1 MKAIRF
7 SLTSLMLLA
16 LAGWLAVAPSASAAE
31 LARQFEL
38 EEFSVFE
45 AEGPLQYMLRS
56 GQYARDC
63 GDEPDERVKTY
74 PALKSANPV
83 YGSVPFAMDLL
94 DFNSGQAYCFVLD
107 ESGGA
112 GTGYDRLYF
121 DANHDFDLTNDRVLK
136 PAEDLPEGFEA
147 GRGGPQ
153 ETMFESADVRLIGAA
168 NETLPPVTVWPR
180 VLTAGSRRIVF
191 FLVPTAR
198 RGKITLGS
206 KEMDV
211 ILAQTSVVTGR
222 YDHPSTGLFLDNQQT
237 GLGVLSD
244 WPEVDGTLYRI
255 LPTPAGDKVTVRA
268 YDGAFGTLEVQS
280 SSGAPAEVE
289 RGWFHGE
296 GIIIDIAKCS
306 KEGSKLR
313 VPVGDYRPYYL
324 AVRVGKLRAGVRA
337 RIPEPREK
345 VPPAPLGL
353 HVREGQPCVFKL
365 DQKPDVVFQ
374 TPELSERL
382 EPGQE
387 VQIKALMVDSATNL
401 MLAGLEDTTRK
412 VGEPLKLPDGSEY
425 QRYESLDPV
434 IKIANAAGETVAE
447 GKMPFG

>member
-1 MKAIRF
+1 MKTVRF
-7 SLTSLMLLA
+7 SLTRLILVG
-16 LAGWLAVAPSASAAE
+16 LAGWFLTAPLAAADE
-31 LARQFEL
+31 SARQFEL

-45 AEGPLQYMLRS
+45 VEGPLQYMLRS

-63 GDEPDERVKTY
+63 GDEPDERVKAY
-74 PALKSANPV
+74 PSLKSAKPV
-83 YGSVPFAMDLL
+83 YGSVPFAMDML
-94 DFNSGQAYCFVLD
+94 DFNSGQIYCFVLD

-112 GTGYDRLYF
+112 GSGYDRLYF
-121 DANHDFDLTNDRVLK
+121 DANHDFDLSNDRVLK

-153 ETMFESADVRLIGAA
+153 EMVFESADVRLVGAD
-168 NETLPPVTVWPR
+168 NETLPPLTVWPR
-180 VLTAGSRRIVF
+180 VLNAGSRQILF
-191 FLVPTAR
+191 FVVPTAR

-222 YDHPSTGLFLDNQQT
+222 YDHPSTGLYLDNQRT

-255 LPTPAGDKVTVRA
+255 FPTPAGDKVTVRA
-268 YDGAFGTLEVQS
+268 YDGAFGTLEVRS
-280 SSGAPAEVE
+280 SSGTPAKID
-289 RGWFHGE
+289 RGWFQGE
-296 GIIIDIAKCS
+296 GIIIDVAKCS
-306 KEGSKLR
+306 KEGSRLSI
-313 VPVGDYRPYYL
+313 PVGDYRPYFL
-324 AVRVGKLRAGVRA
+324 SVLLGNLRAGIRA
-337 RIPEPREK
+337 KIPEPREK
-345 VPPAPLGL
+345 SPPVVLGL

-387 VQIKALMVDSATNL
+387 VQIKAVMVDSATNL
-401 MLAGLEDTTRK
+401 MLSGLEDTTRK
-412 VGEPLKLPDGSEY
+412 VGEPLRLSGGIEY
-425 QRYESLDPV
+425 QRYESIDPV
-434 IKIANAAGETVAE
+434 IKIADAAGETVAE